1 MTVIRTLLFASI
13 LTTTSLSAAT
23 VTVSPSR
30 GPVAG
35 GNVVMVSGQLNNGC
49 RNLCGSPSV
58 TFDGIIAETVRVNGD
73 VSIEVTAPPH
83 AAGPVEV
90 VYRDSIGSPTSANTP
105 YVYEGGGKTRFERI
119 LVPVVVDSS
128 APLNGAHGSRWI
140 TETYGVTSYQPLRVT
155 RDPVD
160 CASTC
165 PDTVRPGITFTPAL
179 STATSGVILHAEV
192 PDNQEEAPVVFHH
205 RVRDL
210 SRQAL
215 TWGTELPVV
224 RESSV
229 RQGKDV
235 ELLNVPL
242 DARFRQTLRV
252 YDIGGRQY
260 EVLIR
265 FFEANGNEILTN
277 LPSLPLTPGRY
288 SPSGH
293 LIAPSYLE
301 LSSFVDAL
309 PQLRGH
315 ERVRVQILPTSRTA
329 RMYAFITITNNESQ
343 HVTTITE

>member
-1 MTVIRTLLFASI
+1 MTVIRTALLA
-13 LTTTSLSAAT
+13 LLAATSLSAAT
-23 VTVSPSR
+23 IDVSPSQ
-30 GPVAG
+30 GPVVG
-35 GNVVMVSGQLNNGC
+35 GNLVIISGQLNNGC
-49 RNLCGSPSV
+49 RNLCGNPAV
-58 TFDGIIAETVRVNGD
+58 LFDGVIAETVRINGD
-73 VSIEVTAPPH
+73 VSIEVIAPPH
-83 AAGPVEV
+83 AVGPVEV
-90 VYRDSIGSPTSANTP
+90 VYRDTIGATITADEP
-105 YVYEGGGKTRFERI
+105 YIYEASEITRFERV
-119 LVPVVVDSS
+119 LLPVVVDAS
-128 APLNGAHGSRWI
+128 APLNGAYGSRWI
-140 TETYGVTSYQPLRVT
+140 TETYGVTSQALRVT

-160 CASTC
+160 CTTC
-165 PDTVRPGITFTPAL
+165 PDTVAPGITFTPAL
-179 STATSGVILHAEV
+179 STSLSGVILHVEV
-192 PDNQEEAPVVFHH
+192 PDDTQEASPVVLHH

-210 SRQAL
+210 SRQSL
-215 TWGTELPVV
+215 SWGTELPVV
-224 RESSV
+224 RESAV
-229 RQGKDV
+229 RQGKHV

-329 RMYAFITITNNESQ
+329 RMYAFISITNNATQ